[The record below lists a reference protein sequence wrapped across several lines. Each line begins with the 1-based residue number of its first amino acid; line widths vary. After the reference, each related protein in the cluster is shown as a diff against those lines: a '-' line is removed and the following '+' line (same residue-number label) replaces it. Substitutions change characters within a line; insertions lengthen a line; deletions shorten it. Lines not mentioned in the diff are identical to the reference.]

1 MGEIL
6 MTGLGGETMVRING
20 EDINAED
27 MRLTDYLAEN
37 GYMVERIAIEYNG
50 EILSKSEYEKTILKK
65 DDVVEIVSFVGGG
78 R

>member
-1 MGEIL
+1 
-6 MTGLGGETMVRING
+6 MTGLGGETMVGING

-78 R
+78 AE